1 MEMEDVNPGYEASLP
16 SGLQSHTE
24 IQPSCEPGT
33 EDQTQESYEPEDQLE
48 DQTNPICEEKISEA
62 PQDYQIESEPTED
75 AR

>member
-1 MEMEDVNPGYEASLP
+1 MEDVNPGYEESLP
-16 SGLQSHTE
+16 SDLPSHSE
-24 IQPSCEPGT
+24 IQQSCDPDT

-48 DQTNPICEEKISEA
+48 DQTNPICEDNISDG